1 MSVNR
6 VRLIMTGACLLLVL
20 IVLGFSAWLNIAS
33 FKKNYVDSLVAGYTV
48 AGGECRRKIEY
59 AVKYGKPLANFYGMK
74 ELLSEV
80 KEDAPDLED
89 VGLILPDG
97 NFAYD
102 LEGAVKNKAV
112 PPKIRSEIDFNS
124 AAADRAYAI
133 ARYEGKYHV
142 FLPVRDRE
150 NKWVGSLGLVF
161 DESIVDSRSSE
172 YMRQNLRAMFM
183 VAVIAAVLLTTA
195 LLAFPVVAES
205 GQIRKKRLLPL
216 LLAIIVAAQVYYGV
230 NNISL
235 FKKVYFEAAKNNTLL
250 TANIIQKD
258 VRQVLGKGL
267 SYSRLTGVEDWL
279 ERMMTSVPEI
289 ESISIRD
296 TAGAVLYQAQAP
308 AHGKAAAVPDT
319 SGEYMYSLPLEQDRT
334 GAAGSIDIMLS
345 RTYVDSKIT
354 AIKLD
359 LLTVLATSF
368 FFTIE
373 LIVFLLLMMNL
384 QSSKISDGS
393 PSAAYNSE
401 TGSGGNPGIIRPL
414 AFIFYMATDL
424 SISFIPMHMKSLSY
438 QPLLGLPPNVVL
450 GLPISVEMLCAS
462 ITAIFTGYVVDRKGW
477 RFPFFA
483 GLLFLMAGALLSGLA
498 GSALLFILARGV
510 VGIGYGFCWMA
521 MRGFVAAHPTDT
533 ARAQGFSQLNA
544 GLYAANICA
553 CVLGAMLAER
563 LGFSTVFFI
572 TLAVLMLAGAFA
584 FTLVKDP
591 AVLIPTEAVKPALP
605 AARGNLAAF
614 LGNYQVLSLF
624 LLITIPST
632 ICLTGFLNYFFP
644 LYSNSLGVSPSN
656 VGRAFMIYGV
666 CIVYLGPVFGRLI
679 GRSADIRRFIVLA
692 SCIGATAMLLFSS
705 WGGLAAA
712 IVAIFMLGLADSIG
726 FVSQNTYFLTIEATR
741 AFGEGKALGLFSM
754 TKKIG
759 QMLGPL
765 TFGWLVAAG
774 PQQGA
779 GLIGVSYFA
788 VILLYYLGSRIRP
801 GATAFNE
808 R

>member
-6 VRLIMTGACLLLVL
+6 VRLILTGACLLLVL
-20 IVLGFSAWLNIAS
+20 IVLGFSTWLNIAS
-33 FKKNYVDSLVAGYTV
+33 FKKNYVSSLVAGYTV
-48 AGGECRRKIEY
+48 AGSECRRNIEY

-74 ELLSEV
+74 ELLREV
-80 KEDAPDLED
+80 KENAPDIED

-102 LEGAVKNKAV
+102 LEGAVKNKTV
-112 PPKIRSEIDFNS
+112 PPKIKSKVDFNS
-124 AAADRAYAI
+124 AAADLAYVTE
-133 ARYEGKYHV
+133 RYEGKYYL
-142 FLPVRDRE
+142 FLPVRDRDSE
-150 NKWVGSLGLVF
+150 WIGSLSLVF

-172 YMRQNLRAMFM
+172 YMRRNLRAMFM
-183 VAVIAAVLLTTA
+183 AAVIAAVLLTIA
-195 LLAFPVVAES
+195 LLAFPVVSES
-205 GQIRKKRLLPL
+205 GQVRKKRLLPL
-216 LLAIIVAAQVYYGV
+216 LLAIIIAAQVYYGV

-235 FKKVYFEAAKNNTLL
+235 FKKVYFEAATNNTLL
-250 TANIIQKD
+250 TAKIIQKD
-258 VRQVLGKGL
+258 VQQVLRKGL

-279 ERMMTSVPEI
+279 GRTMTAVPEI
-289 ESISIRD
+289 ERIFIRD
-296 TAGAVLYQAQAP
+296 TAGSVLYQASS
-308 AHGKAAAVPDT
+308 HGTADDGPD
-319 SGEYMYSLPLEQDRT
+319 SNREYMYSLPLEQDRT
-334 GAAGSIDIMLS
+334 GMAGSIDIMLS
-345 RTYVDSKIT
+345 KAYFDSKIT

-373 LIVFLLLMMNL
+373 LIMFLLLLMNL
-384 QSSKISDGS
+384 QAVKISNG
-393 PSAAYNSE
+393 AAINAE
-401 TGSGGNPGIIRPL
+401 TRSGGNPGIIRPL

-462 ITAIFTGYVVDRKGW
+462 ITAIFTGYVVDRRGW

-510 VGIGYGFCWMA
+510 VGVGYGFSWMA
-521 MRGFVAAHPTDT
+521 MRGYVAAHPTDT

-572 TLAVLMLAGAFA
+572 ALAVLMLAGIFA
-584 FTLVKDP
+584 VTLVKDP
-591 AVLIPTEAVKPALP
+591 AVLISTEAAKPALP

-644 LYSNSLGVSPSN
+644 LYSNSIGVSPSN

-679 GRSADIRRFIVLA
+679 GRNVDIRRFIILA
-692 SCIGATAMLLFSS
+692 SCIGATAMLLFFS

-741 AFGEGKALGLFSM
+741 ALGEGKALGLFSM
-754 TKKIG
+754 AKKIG

-779 GLIGVSYFA
+779 GLIGVTYLA
-788 VILLYYLGSRIRP
+788 VILLYYLGSRVRP
-801 GATAFNE
+801 DATSFNE

>member
-33 FKKNYVDSLVAGYTV
+33 FKKNYVNSLVAGYTV

-74 ELLSEV
+74 ELLREV

-102 LEGAVKNKAV
+102 LEGAVKNKTV

-142 FLPVRDRE
+142 FLPVRDRD

-161 DESIVDSRSSE
+161 DESVVDSRSSE

-183 VAVIAAVLLTTA
+183 VAVIAAFLLTIA
-195 LLAFPVVAES
+195 LLAFPVVSES

-216 LLAIIVAAQVYYGV
+216 LLAIVVAAQVYYGV

-258 VRQVLGKGL
+258 VQQVLRKGL

-279 ERMMTSVPEI
+279 GRMMTSVPEI

-296 TAGAVLYQAQAP
+296 TANAVLYQAQAP
-308 AHGKAAAVPDT
+308 AHGKAVAVPDT

-334 GAAGSIDIMLS
+334 GAAGSIDIVLS
-345 RTYVDSKIT
+345 ESYVDSKIT

-384 QSSKISDGS
+384 QSSKISNG
-393 PSAAYNSE
+393 PP
-401 TGSGGNPGIIRPL
+401 SGGNAGIIRPL

-424 SISFIPMHMKSLSY
+424 SISFIPMQMKSLY
-438 QPLLGLPPNVVL
+438 QPLLGLPQNVVL
-450 GLPISVEMLCAS
+450 GMPISVEMLCAS

-483 GLLFLMAGALLSGLA
+483 GLSFLMAGALLSGLA

-510 VGIGYGFCWMA
+510 VGVGYGFSWMA
-521 MRGFVAAHPTDT
+521 MRGYVAAHPTD
-533 ARAQGFSQLNA
+533 ADRAQGFSQLNA

-553 CVLGAMLAER
+553 CVLGAMLVER

-572 TLAVLMLAGAFA
+572 ALAVLMLAGVFA

-591 AVLIPTEAVKPALP
+591 AVLIPTKAAKPALP

-644 LYSNSLGVSPSN
+644 LYSNSIGFSPSN

-679 GRSADIRRFIVLA
+679 GRNVDIRRFIILA

-779 GLIGVSYFA
+779 GLIGVSYLA